1 MTLFTDNPFE
11 KMMIQKPNGR
21 RDNAPPVP
29 YPPACASCPYK
40 GQSPCVGYC
49 ALPGFVDSK
58 NEEKT
63 ERNAGYLVVSHSGG
77 GMLRQGTRKGI
88 RRTPANRGMRAHRI
102 VKSLDISED
111 VCHGLCP

>member
-21 RDNAPPVP
+21 RYNAPPVP

-49 ALPGFVDSK
+49 IRKIEAKRQP
-58 NEEKT
+58 
-63 ERNAGYLVVSHSGG
+63 ER
-77 GMLRQGTRKGI
+77 
-88 RRTPANRGMRAHRI
+88 
-102 VKSLDISED
+102 
-111 VCHGLCP
+111 